1 ATLRA
6 RFGRPDEI
14 LIYDHGKR
22 EPEVVNIPAATSGHG
37 GGDFGTMS
45 SFLRVLRG
53 EEKALTDVRTSLES
67 HLLAFAAEDARLSG
81 QMIDMAEYRA
91 QAEMVTG
98 D

>member
-1 ATLRA
+1 
-6 RFGRPDEI
+6 
-14 LIYDHGKR
+14 
-22 EPEVVNIPAATSGHG
+22 
-37 GGDFGTMS
+37 MS

-67 HLLAFAAEDARLSG
+67 HLLAFAAEEARLSHE
-81 QMIDMAEYRA
+81 MIDMAEYRA